1 MFKFNSEDFNVV
13 ISEPNGEFVRISE
26 LNDMIWNRA
35 IIIDI
40 EKLENYKRNTRT
52 TKIIFFDEGRGRF

>member
-26 LNDMIWNRA
+26 LNDMIQA
-35 IIIDI
+35 GIITVNF
-40 EKLENYKRNTRT
+40 KRLEEYKNDTRIN
-52 TKIIFFDEGRGRF
+52 KIHKHIK